1 MKERLQN
8 AIRQYLISH
17 KQLLS
22 LSSLRLPSVP
32 LFFFFVFVSA
42 ERDGA
47 GAGRPRAEV
56 RKGPER

>member
-1 MKERLQN
+1 MKERLKN

-32 LFFFFVFVSA
+32 LFFFFVSA